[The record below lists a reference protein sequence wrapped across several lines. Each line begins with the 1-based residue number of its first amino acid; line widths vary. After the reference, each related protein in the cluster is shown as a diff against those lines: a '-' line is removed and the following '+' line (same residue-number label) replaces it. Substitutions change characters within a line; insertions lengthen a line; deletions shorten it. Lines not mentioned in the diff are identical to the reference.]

1 MRSNMLKALARST
14 DHLSG
19 RETCPFGNNGC
30 RVEAEASISAAAK
43 AFAHKHMQQKESY
56 MDIGEL
62 KTEYQAIA
70 VPMELRGRLEFVMK
84 QAESGADSRVRAC
97 AEDLSAD
104 GGEVKIRSFR
114 PARIAKIA
122 GVAAAFV
129 LVFTAVL
136 ANASATTSYA
146 VSWIPVL
153 GPIARVMTFRSFE
166 DQTND
171 MSASVETPVIT
182 DGQGNTDGTAADA
195 NAEIRA
201 YTDKVVED
209 YKALVAETS
218 GQAKASVDVS
228 SETVTDTNKLLILK
242 LSTTETAADSGT
254 YVKTYAIEKAT
265 GDILGLSDMFTAG
278 TDYQAVLT
286 AEIQKQM
293 RERMAA
299 DPDNS
304 VYFLDSDMPEDDF
317 TSLAAD
323 QSFYINSAGNL
334 VIVFDEG
341 QVAPM
346 YMGVQEFEIPQEV
359 MAGVRN
365 PEYFE

>member
-1 MRSNMLKALARST
+1 
-14 DHLSG
+14 
-19 RETCPFGNNGC
+19 
-30 RVEAEASISAAAK
+30 
-43 AFAHKHMQQKESY
+43 
-56 MDIGEL
+56 MDIVEL
-62 KTEYQAIA
+62 KREYQAIE
-70 VPMELRGRLEFVMK
+70 VPPELRGRLEFAIR
-84 QAESGADSRVRAC
+84 QAEGSAGASMAGGRIGR
-97 AEDLSAD
+97 LSA
-104 GGEVKIRSFR
+104 GVSGRAETSKVRRFR
-114 PARIAKIA
+114 ASTVAKWA
-122 GVAAAFV
+122 GIAAAFV
-129 LVFTAVL
+129 LVFTAML

-146 VSWIPVL
+146 VSRIPVL
-153 GPIARVMTFRSFE
+153 GPIAKVMTFRSFE

-171 MSASVETPVIT
+171 MSATVETPVIT
-182 DGQGNTDGTAADA
+182 DEEGNTDGTAAEA
-195 NAEIRA
+195 NAEFKA

-209 YKALVAETS
+209 Y
-218 GQAKASVDVS
+218 VDVS

>member
-1 MRSNMLKALARST
+1 
-14 DHLSG
+14 
-19 RETCPFGNNGC
+19 
-30 RVEAEASISAAAK
+30 
-43 AFAHKHMQQKESY
+43 
-56 MDIGEL
+56 MDIVEL
-62 KTEYQAIA
+62 KREYQAIE
-70 VPMELRGRLEFVMK
+70 VPPELRGRLEFAIR
-84 QAESGADSRVRAC
+84 QAEGSAGASMAGGRIGR
-97 AEDLSAD
+97 LSA
-104 GGEVKIRSFR
+104 GVSGRAETSKVRRFR
-114 PARIAKIA
+114 ASTVAKWA
-122 GVAAAFV
+122 GIAAAFV
-129 LVFTAVL
+129 LVFTAML

-146 VSWIPVL
+146 VSRIPVL
-153 GPIARVMTFRSFE
+153 GPIAKVMTFRSFE

-171 MSASVETPVIT
+171 MSATVETPVIT
-182 DGQGNTDGTAADA
+182 DEEGNTDGTAAEA
-195 NAEIRA
+195 NAEFKA

>member
-1 MRSNMLKALARST
+1 M
-14 DHLSG
+14 
-19 RETCPFGNNGC
+19 
-30 RVEAEASISAAAK
+30 
-43 AFAHKHMQQKESY
+43 
-56 MDIGEL
+56 
-62 KTEYQAIA
+62 
-70 VPMELRGRLEFVMK
+70 
-84 QAESGADSRVRAC
+84 
-97 AEDLSAD
+97 
-104 GGEVKIRSFR
+104 
-114 PARIAKIA
+114 
-122 GVAAAFV
+122 
-129 LVFTAVL
+129 
-136 ANASATTSYA
+136 
-146 VSWIPVL
+146 
-153 GPIARVMTFRSFE
+153 
-166 DQTND
+166 
-171 MSASVETPVIT
+171 
-182 DGQGNTDGTAADA
+182 
-195 NAEIRA
+195 
-201 YTDKVVED
+201 
-209 YKALVAETS
+209 
-218 GQAKASVDVS
+218 DVS

-365 PEYFE
+365 PEMGDRYRC

>member
-146 VSWIPVL
+146 VSRIPVL

-218 GQAKASVDVS
+218 GQAKAC
-228 SETVTDTNKLLILK
+228 
-242 LSTTETAADSGT
+242 GC
-254 YVKTYAIEKAT
+254 
-265 GDILGLSDMFTAG
+265 
-278 TDYQAVLT
+278 
-286 AEIQKQM
+286 KQ
-293 RERMAA
+293 RDGYGYE
-299 DPDNS
+299 
-304 VYFLDSDMPEDDF
+304 
-317 TSLAAD
+317 
-323 QSFYINSAGNL
+323 
-334 VIVFDEG
+334 
-341 QVAPM
+341 
-346 YMGVQEFEIPQEV
+346 
-359 MAGVRN
+359 
-365 PEYFE
+365 